1 MKSLERSLPAAAA
14 RAVAAVGRAASTPAR
29 RRGYGVFSAPRLPST
44 YVKMQEPFDLTRA
57 GKKASKEIT
66 DPRQAFEEVLTDGSQ
81 VFIQS
86 AAATPT
92 PLVNAMCEVAKA
104 RNLTGINTMHILL
117 AGPADGPLGSP
128 DMAKHIR
135 MVNFFIGPAHGARAA
150 VNRGDADFIPVF
162 LSEVPLLFRRG
173 VRRVD
178 VALINVSPP
187 DKHGFCS
194 LGVSVDCARSALQVA
209 KVVIA
214 MVNTHQPRTFGDGA
228 CPRAGVRADEGGNG
242 WDVEGG
248 ARFGPHLASLA
259 HARTHHAGA
268 AGIHVSHLDYIWRH
282 DKPLYTAGPRDK
294 DGHADAAIGK
304 IIAEHLVQDGATLQV
319 RRGA

>member
-1 MKSLERSLPAAAA
+1 MKSLKRGLPATAARAAAA
-14 RAVAAVGRAASTPAR
+14 VGPCAR
-29 RRGYGVFSAPRLPST
+29 RRAYGVFSAPRLPST
-44 YVKMQEPFDLTRA
+44 YVKLQEPFDLTRA

-66 DPRQAFEEVLTDGSQ
+66 DPRQAFEEVLTHGSQ

-92 PLVNAMCEVAKA
+92 PLVNAMCEVAQA

-117 AGPADGPLGSP
+117 AGPADGPLGAP
-128 DMAKHIR
+128 GMAKHIR

-214 MVNTHQPRTFGDGA
+214 MVNKHQPRTFGDGA
-228 CPRAGVRADEGGNG
+228 C
-242 WDVEGG
+242 
-248 ARFGPHLASLA
+248 
-259 HARTHHAGA
+259 
-268 AGIHVSHLDYIWRH
+268 
-282 DKPLYTAGPRDK
+282 
-294 DGHADAAIGK
+294 
-304 IIAEHLVQDGATLQV
+304 
-319 RRGA
+319 